1 MSVKSNKGFM
11 NKRPSNKN
19 RQENR
24 CNRSMMK
31 TGGPM
36 NRETRPK
43 ENKSSIRQT
52 VIKVIKLKNKIKR
65 ESNLKVL

>member
-1 MSVKSNKGFM
+1 
-11 NKRPSNKN
+11 
-19 RQENR
+19 
-24 CNRSMMK
+24 MMK

-36 NRETRPK
+36 SRETSPK
-43 ENKSSIRQT
+43 GNKSSIRQT

>member
-11 NKRPSNKN
+11 NKRLSNKS

-31 TGGPM
+31 IGGLM
-36 NRETRPK
+36 SRETRLK

-52 VIKVIKLKNKIKR
+52 VIKVIKLRNKIKR
-65 ESNLKVL
+65 ESNLKV